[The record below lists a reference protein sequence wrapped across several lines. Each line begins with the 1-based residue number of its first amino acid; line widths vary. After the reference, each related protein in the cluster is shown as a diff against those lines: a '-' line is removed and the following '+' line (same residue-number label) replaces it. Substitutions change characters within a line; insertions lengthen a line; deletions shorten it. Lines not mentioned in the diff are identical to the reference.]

1 MKKLSVI
8 IPTRNRA
15 ALAAR
20 AVASVC
26 MQRDADFE
34 VLVLDDGSNREQREA
49 LVTALAAFEQVRLI
63 HVAPPDSPG
72 SGPSAVRNAGIEA
85 ACGELLAFCD
95 DDDEWVDPH
104 HLARVLEAFAANP
117 ELDLYVGNQEGWYA
131 GVLERTTWLPGLLA
145 PGQQN
150 TIPHVMTSGQWIK
163 AGGFAHL
170 NTLVTRRERA
180 REIGGF
186 WPLIRYEEDRDFF
199 WRLLDRS
206 RQSAYCPA
214 IIARHHIPD
223 RTLKVNA
230 STRWSAL
237 DKRLMSAQVSRHVAL
252 SVTAPD
258 IQKLA
263 TDAEAFDTQHLVH
276 EMVQRGEQRLAARL
290 AWVALGLRFS
300 WRWLARTVLLQMK
313 AIFPGGP
320 Q

>member
-1 MKKLSVI
+1 MKLSVI

-34 VLVLDDGSNREQREA
+34 VIVLDDGSNPEQREA
-49 LVTALAAFEQVRLI
+49 LVTALAAFDPVLLI

-85 ACGELLAFCD
+85 ASGALLAFCD
-95 DDDEWVDPH
+95 DDDEWVDPG
-104 HLARVLEAFAANP
+104 HLACVIEAFAANP

-131 GVLERTTWLPGLLA
+131 GVLERATWLPGLPAL
-145 PGQQN
+145 GQQS
-150 TIPHVMTSGQWIK
+150 TPPLVMTSAQWIK
-163 AGGFAHL
+163 AGGFPHL
-170 NTLVTRRERA
+170 NTIVTRRERV

-199 WRLLDRS
+199 WRLLDRC

-214 IIARHHIPD
+214 IMARHHIPD
-223 RTLKVNA
+223 RALKVNA

-252 SVTAPD
+252 SVTTPE

-276 EMVQRGEQRLAARL
+276 ELLQRGERRQAARL

-300 WRWLARTVLLQMK
+300 WRWLARTLLLQMK
-313 AIFPGGP
+313 AILPGEAR
-320 Q
+320 